1 MEHRIRIV
9 CARPARGEVPSA
21 EPDTAPCPCPCW
33 SMSDGPAGQRSR
45 Q

>member
-9 CARPARGEVPSA
+9 CARPAHGEVPSA
-21 EPDTAPCPCPCW
+21 ERDTAPCLCW
-33 SMSDGPAGQRSR
+33 SMSDRPAGQRSR